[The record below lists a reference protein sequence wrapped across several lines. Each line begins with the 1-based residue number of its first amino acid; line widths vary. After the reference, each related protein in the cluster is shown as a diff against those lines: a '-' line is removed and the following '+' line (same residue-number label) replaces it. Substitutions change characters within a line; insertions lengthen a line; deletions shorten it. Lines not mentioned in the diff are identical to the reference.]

1 MFNVTIIRL
10 KDVIK
15 YLIFAII
22 IIFITYIINKIYV
35 SNFKETLNKLNIK
48 EYFSDI
54 TYKLINIELPIASNL
69 NSEIH
74 NEGLIDENN
83 EDADKDFI
91 DNLYYSMIEL
101 EIGAINIDTQINNQ
115 ENLEVSTNKE
125 TQEDTEQNDEKTAEE
140 SNEKT
145 NEEGLELALEG
156 VTTEVITENPIT
168 ESYTQIYNDIK
179 IKNETDFELTDD
191 VLNSSN
197 LEIDTSNIIIFHTH
211 TCESYTSSDEYSYTP
226 TGNFRTTDLNY
237 SVARVGDKLTEYLTQ
252 YKYNVIHDKTYHDYP
267 AYNGSY
273 NRSLE
278 TVSNILETT
287 QADIIIDLHRDAI
300 GSYSTYAPTVK
311 IGEDECAQLMFV
323 IGTNGG
329 GLNHPNWHSNLQF
342 AVKVQEIANQLYP
355 GLFKP
360 IIVRNS
366 RYNQHLGKAACIIEV
381 GATGNTMEQCLNSMK
396 YLSKV
401 ISEGFF

>member
-140 SNEKT
+140 NNEKT
-145 NEEGLELALEG
+145 NEEGLELASEG

>member
-101 EIGAINIDTQINNQ
+101 EIGAINIDAQINSQ

-125 TQEDTEQNDEKTAEE
+125 TQEDTEQNNEKTAEE
-140 SNEKT
+140 NNEKT
-145 NEEGLELALEG
+145 NEEGLELASEG

-211 TCESYTSSDEYSYTP
+211 TCESYTSSNEYSYTP

-252 YKYNVIHDKTYHDYP
+252 YKYNVIQDKTYHDYP